1 MKRTTLLCSLFLL
14 YSKNEPKKLK
24 KVPNEMESREE
35 RMKDGK
41 KRRKESIL
49 REATYGKEHRNPG
62 RKKLRERRKEHRESK

>member
-1 MKRTTLLCSLFLL
+1 
-14 YSKNEPKKLK
+14 
-24 KVPNEMESREE
+24 MESRQE
-35 RMKDGK
+35 RMKEGK